1 MNFQEQ
7 DKLDIRDNMH
17 QAIKKLELFIKQLR
31 DFKDSEN
38 TQLSEK
44 EQTDLEIIL
53 NNAKLSKSYIDSAY
67 SVLMGY
73 FFPSPSKSDSMGK

>member
-7 DKLDIRDNMH
+7 DKLDVRDNMH
-17 QAIKKLELFIKQLR
+17 QAIQKLELFIKQLR
-31 DFKDSEN
+31 NFKDSEN

-53 NNAKLSKSYIDSAY
+53 NNAKLSKSYIDSA
-67 SVLMGY
+67 
-73 FFPSPSKSDSMGK
+73 